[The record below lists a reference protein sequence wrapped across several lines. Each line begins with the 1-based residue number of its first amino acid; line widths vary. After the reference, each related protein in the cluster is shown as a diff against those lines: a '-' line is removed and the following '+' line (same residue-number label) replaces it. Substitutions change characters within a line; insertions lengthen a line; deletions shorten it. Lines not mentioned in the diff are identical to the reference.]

1 MICCDF
7 NKDGYINAKD
17 FAVLKKHINGYE
29 STIDNKYFDINKDGI
44 VDNDDWKIGKNFL
57 LCKNNNEIIMS
68 YSNAEYDI
76 IPATAETAGNEE
88 EKPNGIDVVDG
99 GLD

>member
-1 MICCDF
+1 ME
-7 NKDGYINAKD
+7 NW
-17 FAVLKKHINGYE
+17 E
-29 STIDNKYFDINKDGI
+29 
-44 VDNDDWKIGKNFL
+44 NFL